1 MVEMIDSLL
10 FREKNE
16 MGSGFCECCGVAME
30 MAAVK

>member
-16 MGSGFCECCGVAME
+16 MGSGFCGVAME